1 MHESSA
7 DGYPGDITH
16 KHLYTCSI
24 GEVGWQLRP
33 GDGPL
38 HSTHVHTETQ
48 TQLQLPSSTGDTG
61 HTLSSE
67 THHMHSAALH
77 APFPETTVTK
87 SGDKGGGEKE
97 SGLEIAVNVEP
108 HVEEVDDIGQNC
120 STSTLVNKDSLL
132 QSLSSLSALTLTE
145 ISQVEG
151 AQSIA
156 QTLKEDKR
164 AHLDK
169 SQKELTTTIEAT
181 SQLTLRLDECTH
193 GDEPLNKPPTT
204 TEAKSQHFAGEKAAD
219 RDDHVDSIGDQG
231 DGGLEREEGREKV
244 EEGGLKPLQGL
255 GRISVDGRTKLQE
268 EPDTNLI
275 IGDIVRSE
283 MRKILEVYI
292 IFLY

>member
-1 MHESSA
+1 
-7 DGYPGDITH
+7 
-16 KHLYTCSI
+16 
-24 GEVGWQLRP
+24 
-33 GDGPL
+33 
-38 HSTHVHTETQ
+38 
-48 TQLQLPSSTGDTG
+48 
-61 HTLSSE
+61 
-67 THHMHSAALH
+67 MHSAALH
-77 APFPETTVTK
+77 APFPETTATK
-87 SGDKGGGEKE
+87 SSDKGSGEKE

-132 QSLSSLSALTLTE
+132 RSSSSLSALTLTE

-151 AQSIA
+151 AQSTA
-156 QTLKEDKR
+156 QTLEEDEH

-181 SQLTLRLDECTH
+181 SQLTLKLDECTH

-219 RDDHVDSIGDQG
+219 SDDRVDSIGDQG

-255 GRISVDGRTKLQE
+255 GRIDVDGRTKLQE